1 MQLSVARRLA
11 LAVLVVLAPPASAQ
25 DAADQATIVVHPWR
39 VPPSSPHVAS
49 LPPPPAGPIESRVT
63 SIPDALSGRSSATAG
78 ASTLAIVGF
87 VTASPSLNDVTRAQ
101 LDGLARHLADK
112 GVPRIELRA
121 FAPGDDVER
130 RKIALA
136 RALVVRAYLID
147 RGVKSRIEVASFWG
161 EGEHVDILAP

>member
-1 MQLSVARRLA
+1 MQLFVAWRFA
-11 LAVLVVLAPPASAQ
+11 LAGLVVGATPAWAQ
-25 DAADQATIVVHPWR
+25 DAADQTTIMVHPSR

-49 LPPPPAGPIESRVT
+49 LPPPPAGPIESRVL

-78 ASTLAIVGF
+78 AGTLAVVGF
-87 VTASPSLNDVTRAQ
+87 VTPSPNLNDVTRAQ
-101 LDGLARHLADK
+101 LDRLATHIADR
-112 GVPRIELRA
+112 GVARIELRA
-121 FAPGDDVER
+121 FAPGGDVER

-161 EGEHVDILAP
+161 EGEHVEILAP